1 MSRAI
6 RAIHIHQ
13 AAGKRK
19 NAESVI
25 SCVSTIRA
33 SQQNKQDR
41 YVKKEKKG
49 QQAGFFYITFRFV
62 VAVVIMKRVHTYRF
76 VANTE

>member
-41 YVKKEKKG
+41 YVKKKKRKDNKP
-49 QQAGFFYITFRFV
+49 GFFIFLFGLLLLL
-62 VAVVIMKRVHTYRF
+62 
-76 VANTE
+76 